1 MLVGIGYDIHR
12 FTKNRKLILGGICF
26 DYPLG
31 LLGHSDADVV
41 LHAIGDAILGAAS
54 LGDIGELF
62 PDTDQNW
69 KDVSSRKL
77 LEKIMELVK
86 EKGLCVNNVD
96 VTFIAQEPKISKQ
109 KREMGK
115 RISEILEIKPER
127 VNIKAT
133 TTEGLGSIGRL
144 EAAAAQ
150 AIVTLVQ
157 GGGIEGL
164 RDWGIGNPSIL

>member
-1 MLVGIGYDIHR
+1 MYVGIGYDVHK
-12 FTKNRKLILGGICF
+12 FSKNRKLILGGISF

-62 PDTDQNW
+62 PDTDHEW
-69 KDVSSRKL
+69 KDVSSQILLNKINKL
-77 LEKIMELVK
+77 VN
-86 EKGLCVNNVD
+86 EKGLIVNNVD
-96 VTFIAQEPKISKQ
+96 VVFIAQEPKISKH
-109 KREMGK
+109 KRKMVE
-115 RISEILEIKPER
+115 RISEILKITPER

-133 TTEGLGSIGRL
+133 TTEGMDSIGRL

-150 AIVTLVQ
+150 AVVTL
-157 GGGIEGL
+157 IK
-164 RDWGIGNPSIL
+164 R

>member
-1 MLVGIGYDIHR
+1 MYVGIGYDIHK
-12 FTKNRKLILGGICF
+12 FVKNRKLILGGICF

-62 PDTDQNW
+62 PDTDHKW
-69 KDVSSRKL
+69 KDASSRML
-77 LEKIMELVK
+77 LKKIIELIK
-86 EKGLCVNNVD
+86 EKGFSVNNVD
-96 VTFIAQEPKISKQ
+96 VIFIAQEPKISKQ
-109 KREMGK
+109 KKEMSK
-115 RISEILEIKPER
+115 CISEILEVEPKR

-133 TTEGLGSIGRL
+133 TTEGLDSIGKL

-150 AIVTLVQ
+150 AVVTLIQ
-157 GGGIEGL
+157 ADD
-164 RDWGIGNPSIL
+164 R